1 MSEQTERQV
10 ITCDSRVTCQRPPA
24 AWWYLDELISN
35 IMEVLLTTSYRLHP
49 LFLRS
54 FCRTAVLGSAGQGM
68 VDQFYHSVVWD
79 SVVTGRDLP
88 CEAVPIYAPASSA
101 LLHKVP
107 PTSPRTLSTSACSRL
122 RITFRSPTGFRAAV
136 NPSSMSIARDA
147 RRESRTK
154 VSSPSVGAR
163 VDTPSPRVST

>member
-1 MSEQTERQV
+1 MST
-10 ITCDSRVTCQRPPA
+10 TASRMVVPRRTHLEYNGGTAYHLLPPPSS
-24 AWWYLDELISN
+24 IFTFS
-35 IMEVLLTTSYRLHP
+35 
-49 LFLRS
+49 
-54 FCRTAVLGSAGQGM
+54 CRVAVLGSAGQGM